1 MLPLDVLRAR
11 RACSRTSELDV
22 ARLAGV
28 LVMLSLPIAPQILAV
43 YAIAITSN
51 TPYCC
56 PMNEELRINSMI
68 ADHRSLLLRMAI
80 KVTIYYVAIGV
91 SLALAVTVSPG
102 FVDQLPLG
110 GVGEIADFGS
120 SSVYDLEE
128 ALLSADDEESED
140 IVTESTRA
148 RLARG
153 PVWLQETLSLI
164 YAMTFT
170 LILMLPVS
178 WVYRSIHDGSVYDH
192 SIDTTALV
200 LPAIVAGIVTVVQHS
215 LALAFSLAGIVA
227 GVRFRRALSDT
238 FDTLFILASIGV
250 GIAAGV
256 KSIEIAVVLTVFFNY
271 ASIGV
276 CAFGDGLESQHAVR
290 EKIRRK
296 GAKAAK
302 LREREA
308 KGESMGPMSDL

>member
-1 MLPLDVLRAR
+1 MIVEHR
-11 RACSRTSELDV
+11 R
-22 ARLAGV
+22 
-28 LVMLSLPIAPQILAV
+28 
-43 YAIAITSN
+43 
-51 TPYCC
+51 
-56 PMNEELRINSMI
+56 
-68 ADHRSLLLRMAI
+68 LLLRMMLRI
-80 KVTIYYVAIGV
+80 TIYYVVLGAA
-91 SLALAVTVSPG
+91 LALASVMAPG
-102 FVDQLPLG
+102 FVDHLPLG

-128 ALLSADDEESED
+128 ALLSADDEQIED
-140 IVTESTRA
+140 IVTENTRA

-153 PVWLQETLSLI
+153 PAWFHEAMSLI
-164 YAMTFT
+164 YAMTST
-170 LILMLPVS
+170 LLLMLPVS
-178 WVYRSIHDGSVYDH
+178 WVYRAIHDGSVFDH

-276 CAFGDGLESQHAVR
+276 CAFGDGLESQHEVHD
-290 EKIRRK
+290 KIRRRS
-296 GAKAAK
+296 AKAAK
-302 LREREA
+302 AREKEA
-308 KGESMGPMSDL
+308 RDDPDRPMSNL